1 MYDSSYKKGYY
12 LMPDQNSTVIIALGG
27 NALSPKK
34 EAGTIDQ
41 QFRHTRE
48 SLKAVMHFVKLNYN
62 ICITHGNG
70 PQVGAE
76 LSKNE
81 IAMDIIP
88 PLPLNVLVA
97 NTQGAIGYMIQQ
109 SLQNALYKENANRE
123 VVTFVSQMKID
134 RNDKALNN
142 PTKYIGKIYSKE
154 TAHELSEKYN
164 WSIKEQ
170 EEGQWRRVVPSPN
183 PLYIFNGKSI
193 KHLVDFGTIVIAGG
207 GGGIPAY
214 NQKDGTLRGIDG
226 VVDKDKTAALLGRI
240 IRANEYFII
249 TDVDNIFINY
259 NTEKQEEVHNAKVSE
274 IKQWLKEGQFGIG
287 SMEPKIKSALYFLK
301 YHGEKVVITSIDKLE
316 LAISGKAG
324 THITKD

>member
-1 MYDSSYKKGYY
+1 M
-12 LMPDQNSTVIIALGG
+12 IALGG

-34 EAGTIDQ
+34 EAGTIEQ
-41 QFRHTRE
+41 QFQHTRD
-48 SLKAVMHFVKLNYN
+48 SLKAVMHFVKHNYN
-62 ICITHGNG
+62 ICITHGNA

-109 SLQNALYKENANRE
+109 SLQNSLYLINSDRE
-123 VVTFVSQMKID
+123 VVSLISQMKVNA
-134 RNDKALNN
+134 NDPAINN
-142 PTKYIGKIYSKE
+142 PTKFIGKTFNKEKALHLSK
-154 TAHELSEKYN
+154 KYK
-164 WSIKEQ
+164 WKISEQ
-170 EEGQWRRVVPSPN
+170 EKDEWRRVVPSPD

-207 GGGIPAY
+207 GGGIPSY
-214 NQKDGTLRGIDG
+214 NTDKGSLRGLDG

-240 IRANEYFII
+240 IRAQEYFII
-249 TDVDNIFINY
+249 TDVDNIFLNY
-259 NTEKQEEVHNAKVSE
+259 NKPEQRKLDRITCSQTKKY
-274 IKQWLKEGQFGIG
+274 LDEGHFGIG

-301 YHGEKVVITSIDKLE
+301 HHGYKVVITSINKIE
-316 LAISGKAG
+316 QAIRGKEG
-324 THITKD
+324 TQITRD

>member
-1 MYDSSYKKGYY
+1 MKK
-12 LMPDQNSTVIIALGG
+12 TVIIALGG

-34 EAGTIDQ
+34 EAGTIEQ
-41 QFRHTRE
+41 QFKHTRD
-48 SLKAVMHFVKLNYN
+48 SLKAVVNFVKKDYN

-81 IAMDIIP
+81 ISMDIIP

-109 SLQNALYKENANRE
+109 SLQNALYKIDSNRE
-123 VVTFVSQMKID
+123 VVTFISQMKID
-134 RNDKALNN
+134 RNDSAIKK
-142 PTKYIGKIYSKE
+142 PTKFIGKVFSE
-154 TAHELSEKYN
+154 NTAYKLAKKYD
-164 WSIKEQ
+164 WKIAKQ
-170 EEGQWRRVVPSPN
+170 ENEEWRRVVPSPN

-207 GGGIPAY
+207 GGGIAAY
-214 NQKDGTLRGIDG
+214 NKEDGTLKGLDA

-240 IRANEYFII
+240 IKAEEYFII
-249 TDVDNIFINY
+249 TDVDNIYLNY
-259 NTEKQEEVHNAKVSE
+259 KADNEKKITKAKVSE
-274 IKQWLKEGQFGIG
+274 IEQWLEDGHFGVG

-301 YHGEKVVITSIDKLE
+301 HHGKKVVITSIKKIKD
-316 LAISGKAG
+316 AIKNKAG
-324 THITKD
+324 THIVRD

>member
-1 MYDSSYKKGYY
+1 MKK
-12 LMPDQNSTVIIALGG
+12 TVIIALGG
-27 NALSPKK
+27 NAMSPKK
-34 EAGTIDQ
+34 EAGTIEQ
-41 QFRHTRE
+41 QFLHTRE
-48 SLKAVMHFVKLNYN
+48 SLKAVIHFVKLNYN

-81 IAMDIIP
+81 ISMEIIP

-109 SLQNALYKENANRE
+109 SLQNALYKVKSNRE
-123 VVTFVSQMKID
+123 VVTFISQMKID
-134 RNDKALNN
+134 RDDKALKN
-142 PTKYIGKIYSKE
+142 PSKFIGKVFSKD
-154 TAHELSEKYN
+154 TAYRLSKKYG
-164 WSIKEQ
+164 WKIAEQ
-170 EEGQWRRVVPSPN
+170 EQNQWRRIVPSPN

-214 NQKDGTLRGIDG
+214 NKTDGTLKGLDG

-240 IRANEYFII
+240 IKAQEYFII
-249 TDVDNIFINY
+249 TDVDNIYLNY
-259 NTEKQEEVHNAKVSE
+259 KQENQKIISKATQSEVEK
-274 IKQWLKEGQFGIG
+274 WLNEGHFGIG

-301 YHGEKVVITSIDKLE
+301 HHGTKVVITSISKLVE
-316 LAISGKAG
+316 AIEGKAG
-324 THITKD
+324 THIIKD